1 MSFVL
6 SALTIT
12 AVLIGSGVPAWGA
25 IAAHASAVHA
35 SAAHASAA
43 HASAAH
49 ASGVVVDEPIAL
61 DPAGLTTEAS
71 EPPEIQPIPAPAGDF
86 TDEPDP
92 DPVPLPAPASPLLIE
107 SAPDDSDAATGGF
120 DPDAAELL
128 SRTEFDS
135 TYRNADGTN
144 TTVVA
149 PEAQNVE
156 IDGDWVPIETA
167 VVTSG
172 PWSLFG
178 IGGAEVEHHP
188 LAPAFAPTASDD
200 GVLTLSRADHT
211 IGFTLQDSA
220 DSPIVRDAM
229 NGEAGRSHVEY
240 DGVFPGTDLLY
251 DVAKSSVKENLRLA
265 SRPGLGGRVSWSWA
279 VDADGLVLHKTADGG
294 VEFRDADGAVV
305 FLLPPPSMSDSSAV
319 AGTRTSADA
328 PVRTTVLRRGD
339 SWTLTLSADRDWL
352 NDPARVY
359 PVLVDPTIS
368 TAANEFMHAYKS
380 NGMTSNGMQVGNSN
394 NGGFWRTVFHVNY
407 EQFFG
412 KQVIGAGLEVTDIY
426 ADSSY
431 DEYGV
436 ALSTATTFGYDSV
449 GQDLGGFSIGPSG
462 GASTDIRLQK
472 TISEYVRTS
481 YSGGFFTLI
490 GDESPGVFTYK
501 HVETQLVV
509 NWKEYPTSGRP
520 GASSPA
526 NGAVNTSVLP
536 KLSVQGATGDPAWQL
551 QYRFRASTS
560 TNPASDPSP
569 AYDSDWVASSE
580 VTVPEAKLQ
589 AGTTY
594 RWMYWVRDTTDGHL
608 GDSTVRQSP
617 VTWSFTTNTVPL
629 TTLASAV
636 PADNGIVVTT
646 TPTLSVA
653 TPSGT
658 AGRTMKYWFR
668 IASGGDSKT
677 GVIVSSG
684 WQTGTTWTV
693 PPNFL
698 QDGSTYTWTVL
709 SQDQYSDSTTP
720 WVGRFRVNQRITDPG
735 PAPTDSAGPVT
746 VNLANG
752 NAGLQFSSPVV
763 STAGGPLGMAF
774 SYNSQKPSNT
784 GLRGEYFDATE
795 PASAT
800 PPFSFDGR
808 AVAMV
813 RIDPAINFNWALS
826 SPTDAAP
833 GAAKPLVP
841 ADRFLTRWTGIITL
855 PEGKYTFGVTGDDGY
870 RVWLDSTKVVDHWAT
885 GASTTWSTSVIDV
898 PAGGRAYS
906 FTFEYFEHGGPAGVV
921 FKFKVGA
928 GAETPVPAAWFTRTP
943 EILPSGWGAS
953 NILAG
958 VSGTYTMAEV
968 TEGGVKITDVYGT
981 VHSYTK
987 KSTGGYT
994 PPSGEYG
1001 IVALDTTGAVTFTDD
1016 SGTVFA
1022 FNKDGSFASATSPG
1036 DVRKPIA
1043 PVVTYRAG
1051 SRLIDSVADP
1061 LSRVGTT
1068 PISYD
1073 RKVVYR
1079 YRGDPQCVVE
1089 AGFSPAPVGMLCQIE
1104 FPDASITRLQYD
1116 SNGYLVRIV
1125 NPGNEVVTFV
1135 YDSRGRM
1142 TQIRN
1147 SLANDWLMADA
1158 GRSAGAANRTD
1169 IAYDTA
1175 GKVAAVNMPAGDGI
1189 TEASRPGKKYTYA
1202 NGTSYVDSTGLSVP
1216 PGTGSDSHAAKVTFN
1231 SILQATS
1238 SVTAEGLTAQTEWNS
1253 KDQAL
1258 SSTDPQGL
1266 KTTTLFNAQDRVTDR
1281 YGPAPA
1287 SCFGTDRR
1295 PVGACP
1301 LVPAHTKSSYDE
1313 GMKGLSVAYWDNEAL
1328 FAQPKAFG
1336 LGLTGATDGA
1346 FARDYGAGSPMTGI
1360 DPDTWSLR
1368 GTGLIRFDQ
1377 TGAYRFNVWADDA
1390 VRVYLDDVL
1399 IIDNWTYHGPG
1410 FVGDWKVFN
1419 ATAGQTA
1426 RIRVD
1431 YAESYGSANVQ
1442 LNWWRPGAATWE
1454 ITPGSYLSP
1463 DYGLETS
1470 SLGYD
1475 AAPTGVPG
1483 ISSAQ
1488 VSSIVTSTSYA
1499 NPWLG
1504 LATSTSVD
1512 PSGLNLTSQTIY
1524 ESSELYN
1531 RRIGHLSPGD
1541 AGTPSPANGSSYAY
1555 WPIDGSPASATC
1567 GVGKSV
1573 RQYGMLKTAT
1583 LSRASA
1589 ETGVGVITVD
1599 YVYDVMGR
1607 IAGTKKS
1614 GDSAWSCVTY
1624 DARGRPTTKTSASLA
1639 APVRTTSYGYTSPAG
1654 DPLTSW
1660 VQDDRTTG
1668 SPTSGRI
1675 TTVVNLLG
1683 QPVSKTDVWGTVTT
1697 MVYDILGRVTS
1708 TGVLADGV
1716 TNTTEVTYS
1725 LDGRVETVSDNGKL
1739 IADPSYAAGLLAS
1752 VAYPTADG
1760 TNAGNGTQLAAV
1772 ARDDA
1777 GRDTALVWQ
1786 FPEEASSVGDSVVR
1800 SQSGRI
1806 LRATVADSATGSVYT
1821 STYSFDA
1828 VGRLAAAAIPGH
1840 GLLYDYAGTGGCGSA
1855 ARAGQNG
1862 NRTRTWDTPSGGRGL
1877 QYSTSYC
1884 YDSSDRLTAAPETVV
1899 GTGSAPASM
1908 IRPLRPLAA
1917 TDIVYD
1923 AHGNMTKLGNQS
1935 FTYDSSDRHL
1945 STTVVDAGVTS
1956 TVTYVRDATGAI
1968 VARTE
1973 SDGAGPPVTHRYS
1986 GSLVLSESNSIELR
2000 TLSLPG
2006 GVTVSLP
2013 ATGDAVWC
2021 YPNLHGD
2028 VTWTAGPTGIRT
2040 GLYLYDPFGQPIDLT
2055 TMVIGSAAADESIP
2069 DTMPGSFDPGWVG
2082 SKGKGYEHLG
2092 SIATIEMGARMYS
2105 AMLGRFLSPDPVEGG
2120 NTGNYNYPND
2130 PVNMFDLSG
2139 EMQDCGTCN
2148 HGVVTGSVKSQWGLI
2163 FQTPTN
2169 SGSGKAAYLA
2179 QQRQGPT
2186 KRVDLT
2192 STARAIRNLA
2202 PSMIALA
2209 VVSANGGSCSA
2220 PDARAFITCR
2230 VDVGHGFFSGGTTY
2244 GNVFVTDLRW
2254 QKITPQLRAHEDAH
2268 ATQWAMVGPDNFPML
2283 YGFDL
2288 WTSHGDRCQQMFEGA
2303 AGFEGGNY
2311 GEC

>member
-1 MSFVL
+1 MPFVL
-6 SALTIT
+6 SAITTI
-12 AVLIGSGVPAWGA
+12 ALIVGTGAPAWGA
-25 IAAHASAVHA
+25 ALEPVT
-35 SAAHASAA
+35 
-43 HASAAH
+43 
-49 ASGVVVDEPIAL
+49 SGSDEIVEP
-61 DPAGLTTEAS
+61 DPASLKSEAS
-71 EPPEIQPIPAPAGDF
+71 DPPVIDPVAVPSGDF
-86 TDEPDP
+86 SDEPDP
-92 DPVPLPAPASPLLIE
+92 NPLPAPEPATPLLVDR
-107 SAPDDSDAATGGF
+107 APGDSETAVTDF
-120 DPDAAELL
+120 DPDVAELV
-128 SRTEFDS
+128 SRSEYDS
-135 TYRNADGTN
+135 TYRNADSTL
-144 TTVVA
+144 TTVVS
-149 PEAQNVE
+149 PEVQNVRV
-156 IDGDWVPIETA
+156 DGSWVPIETGVA
-167 VVTSG
+167 ASG

-178 IGGAEVEHHP
+178 IGGAAVERHP
-188 LAPAFAPTASDD
+188 LAPTFAPTASDHD
-200 GVLTLSRADHT
+200 VLTLSRADHT

-220 DSPIVRDAM
+220 DSPIRRDAV
-229 NGEAGRSHVEY
+229 GGDDGRSHVQY
-240 DGVFPGTDLLY
+240 DAVFPKTDLLY
-251 DVAKSSVKENLRLA
+251 DVTKSSVKENLRLGA
-265 SRPGLGGRVSWSWA
+265 APGSRGRVSWSWA
-279 VDADGLVLHKTADGG
+279 VDADGLILHKTADGG
-294 VEFRDADGAVV
+294 VEFKDEGGAVV
-305 FLLPPPSMSDSSAV
+305 FLLPSPSMSDSSAV
-319 AGTRTSADA
+319 AGVRTSADA

-339 SWTLTLSADRDWL
+339 AWTLTLSADRDWL

-368 TAANEFMHAYKS
+368 TAANEFMRAYKS

-426 ADSSY
+426 GDSSY

-436 ALSTATTFGYDSV
+436 ALSTATTFGYESV

-462 GASTDIRLQK
+462 GLSTDMRLQNK
-472 TISEYVRTS
+472 ISEYVRTS
-481 YSGGFFTLI
+481 YSGGFFTLV
-490 GDESPGVFTYK
+490 GDESPDVFTYK

-509 NWKEYPTSGRP
+509 NWKEYATPGRP

-526 NGAVNTSVLP
+526 NGAVNVSLVP
-536 KLSVQGATGDPAWQL
+536 KLSVQGATTDPSWQL
-551 QYRFRASTS
+551 HYRFRASTS
-560 TNPASDPSP
+560 SNPASDPNP
-569 AYDSDWVASSE
+569 AYDSDWVGSSE

-589 AGTTY
+589 PGMTY

-646 TPTLSVA
+646 TPTLSVG
-653 TPSGT
+653 TPAGIT
-658 AGRTMKYWFR
+658 GRTMKYWFR
-668 IASGGDSKT
+668 IASGSDSKT

-693 PPNFL
+693 PANFL
-698 QDGSTYTWTVL
+698 QDGSSYTWTVL
-709 SQDQYSDSTTP
+709 SQDQYSDSATP
-720 WVGRFRVNQRITDPG
+720 WVGRFRVNRRITDPG

-885 GASTTWSTSVIDV
+885 GASTTWSTSTIDV
-898 PAGGRAYS
+898 PAGGRAYA
-906 FTFEYFEHGGPAGVV
+906 FKFEYFEHGGPAGVV
-921 FKFKVGA
+921 FKFKVG
-928 GAETPVPAAWFTRTP
+928 GGTETPVPAAWFTRAP

-958 VSGTYTMAEV
+958 VSGTYTKAET

-987 KSTGGYT
+987 KSAGGYT

-1001 IVALDTTGAVTFTDD
+1001 VVALDTTGAVTFTDD
-1016 SGTVFA
+1016 SGTLFA

-1036 DVRKPIA
+1036 DVRKPTA
-1043 PVVTYRAG
+1043 PVVTYRPG
-1051 SRLIDSVADP
+1051 SRLVDSVADP

-1073 RKVVYR
+1073 RRVVYR
-1079 YRGDPQCVVE
+1079 YRGDSQCVVD

-1104 FPDASITRLQYD
+1104 FPDSSVTKLQYD
-1116 SNGYLVRIV
+1116 PNGYLVRIV
-1125 NPGNEVVTFV
+1125 NPGNEVVTFT
-1135 YDSRGRM
+1135 YDSGGRM

-1147 SLANDWLMADA
+1147 ALANDWLMADTSRTA
-1158 GRSAGAANRTD
+1158 GPANRTD
-1169 IAYDTA
+1169 ITYDSV
-1175 GKVAAVNMPAGDGI
+1175 GRVSAVGLPTGDGV

-1202 NGTSYVDSTGLSVP
+1202 SGTSYVDSTGLSVP
-1216 PGTGSDSHAAKVTFN
+1216 PGTGSDAHAAKVTFN

-1258 SSTDPQGL
+1258 SSIDAQGL
-1266 KTTTLFNAQDRVTDR
+1266 KTTTLYNAQDRMTER

-1287 SCFGTDRR
+1287 SCFEADRR
-1295 PVGACP
+1295 FITPCMVAFPVSR
-1301 LVPAHTKSSYDE
+1301 TIYDQ
-1313 GMKGLSVAYWDNEAL
+1313 GLQGLNVAYWDNESL
-1328 FAQPKAFG
+1328 FAQPKDFN
-1336 LGLTGATDGA
+1336 LGLAGVSGGA
-1346 FARDYGAGSPMTGI
+1346 FARDFGTASPISGVA
-1360 DPDTWSLR
+1360 DPETWSLR

-1399 IIDNWTYHGPG
+1399 VIDNWTYHGPA

-1426 RIRVD
+1426 RIRID
-1431 YAESYGSANVQ
+1431 YAENTGSANVQ
-1442 LNWWRPGAATWE
+1442 LNWWKPGAATWE
-1454 ITPGSYLSP
+1454 VTPGSALTP
-1463 DYGLETS
+1463 DYGLETTS
-1470 SLGYD
+1470 INYD
-1475 AAPTGVPG
+1475 TAPTGIAG
-1483 ISSAQ
+1483 ISRTQ
-1488 VSSIVTSTSYA
+1488 VSSLMTSTAYA

-1504 LATSTSVD
+1504 LATSSSID
-1512 PSGLNLTSQTIY
+1512 PSGLNLTTQTVY
-1524 ESSELYN
+1524 ESSGLYN
-1531 RRIGHLSPGD
+1531 RRIGKLSPAD
-1541 AGTPSPANGSSYAY
+1541 AGSPSPANGASYAY
-1555 WPIDGSPASATC
+1555 WPIDGTPTSANC
-1567 GVGKSV
+1567 GVSTST

-1583 LSRASA
+1583 LSQASA
-1589 ETGVGVITVD
+1589 ETGVGLITVD
-1599 YVYDVMGR
+1599 YVYDTMGR
-1607 IAGTKKS
+1607 VAGTKKT
-1614 GDSAWSCVTY
+1614 GDSAWSCVSY
-1624 DARGRPTTKTSASLA
+1624 DARGRPTTKTSASLS
-1639 APVRTTSYGYTSPAG
+1639 APIRTTKFGYASPTG
-1654 DPLTSW
+1654 DPLTTW
-1660 VQDDRTTG
+1660 VQDDLTTG
-1668 SPTSGRI
+1668 SPTTGRI
-1675 TTVVNLLG
+1675 TTVTNLLG
-1683 QPVSKTDVWGTVTT
+1683 QVLSKTDVWGTVTT
-1697 MVYDILGRVTS
+1697 TSYDILGRVTG
-1708 TGVLADGV
+1708 TAVVAGGV
-1716 TNTTEVTYS
+1716 TNTTTFTYS

-1739 IADPSYAAGLLAS
+1739 IADPSYAGGLLAT
-1752 VAYPTADG
+1752 VAYPAADG

-1772 ARDDA
+1772 ARDEA
-1777 GRDTALVWQ
+1777 GRDKALVWQ
-1786 FPEEASSVGDSVVR
+1786 FSGEPGSVGDSVIR
-1800 SQSGRI
+1800 SQAGRVI
-1806 LRATVADSATGSVYT
+1806 RATVADSTAGAIYT
-1821 STYSFDA
+1821 STYSFDTA
-1828 VGRLAAAAIPGH
+1828 GRLTAASIPGH
-1840 GLLYDYAGTGGCGSA
+1840 SLSYDYAGNGGCGSA
-1855 ARAGQNG
+1855 ARAGANG
-1862 NRTRTWDTPSGGRGL
+1862 NRTRTSDTPTGGGGL

-1899 GTGSAPASM
+1899 GAGSAPTSM
-1908 IRPLRPLAA
+1908 IRPARSLAP

-1923 AHGNMTKLGNQS
+1923 SHGNMTKLGNQT
-1935 FTYDSSDRHL
+1935 FTYDSTDRHM
-1945 STTVVDAGVTS
+1945 STTVLDAGVSS
-1956 TVTYVRDATGAI
+1956 TVTYVRDVTGAI

-1973 SDGAGPPVTHRYS
+1973 TDGAAAPVTHRYS
-1986 GSLVLSESNSIELR
+1986 GSLVLSETNVIEQR

-2028 VTWTAGPTGIRT
+2028 VTWTAGPSGVRT
-2040 GLYLYDPFGQPIDLT
+2040 GVYLYDPFGQPIDLA

-2105 AMLGRFLSPDPVEGG
+2105 AMLGRFLAPDPVEGG

-2139 EMQDCGTCN
+2139 EMQDCGACSHGSYKGVTKGRAWVKVGTVHTNGGGTDTVGLDWSGPVKLTATNRSGAFTRFAVDGALGNVRESRQLILPAIIPGQNATGYSAQFDKSNALIDYSRCAHTN
-2148 HGVVTGSVKSQWGLI
+2148 PPDPGCIGTILSWTNSPGSWSELPLNPDLGGQNLNQFPVDVDIFVWQAIGDPHGVQIK
-2163 FQTPTN
+2163 
-2169 SGSGKAAYLA
+2169 Y
-2179 QQRQGPT
+2179 
-2186 KRVDLT
+2186 
-2192 STARAIRNLA
+2192 
-2202 PSMIALA
+2202 
-2209 VVSANGGSCSA
+2209 
-2220 PDARAFITCR
+2220 
-2230 VDVGHGFFSGGTTY
+2230 Y
-2244 GNVFVTDLRW
+2244 
-2254 QKITPQLRAHEDAH
+2254 
-2268 ATQWAMVGPDNFPML
+2268 
-2283 YGFDL
+2283 
-2288 WTSHGDRCQQMFEGA
+2288 
-2303 AGFEGGNY
+2303 
-2311 GEC
+2311 

>member
-1 MSFVL
+1 MPLIL
-6 SALTIT
+6 SAFTIVALVAGT
-12 AVLIGSGVPAWGA
+12 ALPAWGA
-25 IAAHASAVHA
+25 ATDPGEPD
-35 SAAHASAA
+35 
-43 HASAAH
+43 
-49 ASGVVVDEPIAL
+49 SGKSVVL
-61 DPAGLTTEAS
+61 DPATLDSEAS
-71 EPPEIQPIPAPAGDF
+71 TPPVTESGSTPTGDF
-86 TDEPDP
+86 SDEPDP
-92 DPVPLPAPASPLLIE
+92 NPVPIPEPAPPLLGDQMPVDE
-107 SAPDDSDAATGGF
+107 TAAVTAEF
-120 DPDAAELL
+120 DPDAAELV

-135 TYRNADGTN
+135 TYRNLDGTL
-144 TTVVA
+144 TTVVS
-149 PEAQNVE
+149 PEAQNME
-156 IDGDWVPIETA
+156 IDGAWVPIETA
-167 VVTSG
+167 VSTSG

-178 IGGAEVEHHP
+178 IGGAAVEHHP
-188 LAPAFAPTASDD
+188 LAPVFAPTASDD
-200 GVLTLSRADHT
+200 GLVTLSRGGHT
-211 IGFTLQDSA
+211 IRFTLHDSA
-220 DSPIVRDAM
+220 DSPIVRNAVD
-229 NGEAGRSHVEY
+229 GEAGKGHVEY
-240 DGVFPGTDLLY
+240 DTVFPGTDLVY
-251 DVAKSSVKENLRLA
+251 DVTKSSVKENLRLEA
-265 SRPGLGGRVSWSWA
+265 EPGSHGRVSWSWA
-279 VDADGLVLHKTADGG
+279 VDADGLVLHKTSDGG
-294 VEFRDADGAVV
+294 VEFQDGDGEVV
-305 FLLPPPSMSDSSAV
+305 FLVPAPSMSDSSAE
-319 AGTRTSADA
+319 AGVRTSADA

-339 SWTLTLSADRDWL
+339 AWTLTLSADRDWL

-368 TAANEFMHAYKS
+368 TAANEFTRAYKS
-380 NGMTSNGMQVGNSN
+380 NGMTSNAMQVGNSN
-394 NGGFWRTVFHVNY
+394 NGGFWRTVFHVDY

-412 KQVIGAGLEVTDIY
+412 KQIIGAGLEVTDIY

-462 GASTDIRLQK
+462 GASTDVRLQNK
-472 TISEYVRTS
+472 ISEYVRTG
-481 YSGGFFTLI
+481 YPGGFFTLI
-490 GDESPGVFTYK
+490 GDESPGVFSYK

-509 NWKEYPTSGRP
+509 NWKEYPTPGRP

-526 NGAVNTSVLP
+526 NGAVNVSVLP
-536 KLSVQGATGDPAWQL
+536 KLSVQGATVDAAWQL
-551 QYRFRASTS
+551 LYRFRVSTS
-560 TNPASDPSP
+560 ANPAADPSP
-569 AYDSDWVASSE
+569 AYDSDWVGSSE

-589 AGTTY
+589 PGVTY

-653 TPSGT
+653 TPAAT

-668 IASGGDSKT
+668 IASGSDSKT

-693 PPNFL
+693 PANFL
-698 QDGSTYTWTVL
+698 QDGSSYTWTVL

-735 PAPTDSAGPVT
+735 PAPTDAAGPVT

-808 AVAMV
+808 PVAMV

-826 SPTDAAP
+826 SPTDAAA

-870 RVWLDSTKVVDHWAT
+870 RVWLDSTKVVDHWST
-885 GASTTWSTSVIDV
+885 GASTTWATSTIDV
-898 PAGGRAYS
+898 PAGGRAYA
-906 FTFEYFEHGGPAGVV
+906 FKFEYFEHGGPAGVV
-921 FKFKVGA
+921 FKFKVG
-928 GAETPVPAAWFTRTP
+928 GGSETPVPAAWFTRTP

-958 VSGTYTMAEV
+958 VSGTYTKAEV

-1001 IVALDTTGAVTFTDD
+1001 LVALDTSGAVTFTEE

-1036 DVRKPIA
+1036 DVRKPTA
-1043 PVVTYRAG
+1043 PVVTYRSG
-1051 SRLIDSVADP
+1051 SRLVDSVADP
-1061 LSRVGTT
+1061 LSRVGAT

-1073 RKVVYR
+1073 RRVVYR
-1079 YRGDPQCVVE
+1079 YRGDSQCVVE

-1104 FPDASITRLQYD
+1104 FPDASVTKLQYD

-1125 NPGNEVVTFV
+1125 NPGNEVVTFA

-1147 SLANDWLMADA
+1147 ALANDWLMADT
-1158 GRSAGAANRTD
+1158 GRAAGAPNRTD
-1169 IAYDTA
+1169 IAYDTV
-1175 GKVAAVNMPAGDGI
+1175 GRVSAVNLPADDGI

-1202 NGTSYVDSTGLSVP
+1202 NGTSYVDSTGLTVP
-1216 PGTGSDSHAAKVTFN
+1216 PDTGSDSHAAKVTFN

-1238 SVTAEGLTAQTEWNS
+1238 SVTAEGMTAQTEWNS

-1258 SSTDPQGL
+1258 SSVDAQGL

-1287 SCFGTDRR
+1287 SCFGADRR
-1295 PVGACP
+1295 PVATCP
-1301 LVPAHTKSSYDE
+1301 LVPAHTGSTYDE
-1313 GMKGLSVAYWDNEAL
+1313 GMKGLSVAYWDNESL
-1328 FAQPKAFG
+1328 FAQPKAFS
-1336 LGLTGATDGA
+1336 LSLSGATDGA
-1346 FARDYGAGSPMTGI
+1346 FARDFGAGSPATGV
-1360 DPDTWSLR
+1360 DPDTWSMR

-1399 IIDNWTYHGPG
+1399 IIDNWTYHGAA

-1419 ATAGQTA
+1419 ATAGQTS

-1431 YAESYGSANVQ
+1431 YAENSGSANVQ

-1454 ITPGSYLSP
+1454 VTPGAFLSP
-1463 DYGLETS
+1463 DYGLETTS
-1470 SLGYD
+1470 KGYD
-1475 AAPTGVPG
+1475 SAPNVPG
-1483 ISSAQ
+1483 ISSSQ

-1504 LATSTSVD
+1504 LATSSSVD
-1512 PSGLNLTSQTIY
+1512 PTGLNLTTQTLY
-1524 ESSELYN
+1524 EGPELYN
-1531 RRIGHLSPGD
+1531 RRIGHLAPAD
-1541 AGTPSPANGSSYAY
+1541 AGTSSPANGSSYTY
-1555 WPIDGSPASATC
+1555 WPADGAPSAVTC

-1583 LSRASA
+1583 LTQASA
-1589 ETGVGVITVD
+1589 ETGVGRISVD

-1607 IAGTKKS
+1607 VAGTKKT

-1624 DARGRPTTKTSASLA
+1624 DSRGRPTTKTSASLA
-1639 APVRTTSYGYTSPAG
+1639 APVRTTTYGYASSSG

-1675 TTVVNLLG
+1675 TTVMNLLG
-1683 QPVSKTDVWGTVTT
+1683 QAVSKTDVWGTLTT
-1697 MVYDILGRVTS
+1697 MAYDILGRVTS
-1708 TGVLADGV
+1708 TAVLADGV

-1739 IADPSYAAGLLAS
+1739 IADPSYATGLLAS
-1752 VAYPTADG
+1752 VAYPAADG

-1786 FPEEASSVGDSVVR
+1786 FPEEPSSVGDSVVR

-1806 LRATVADSATGSVYT
+1806 LRATVADPATGSVYN

-1828 VGRLAAAAIPGH
+1828 AGRMIAAAIPGH
-1840 GLLYDYAGTGGCGSA
+1840 SLRYDFASTGGCGTA
-1855 ARAGQNG
+1855 ARAGANG
-1862 NRTRTWDTPSGGRGL
+1862 NRTSAWDTPTGGRGL

-1884 YDSSDRLTAAPETVV
+1884 YDSSDRLTSAPETVV
-1899 GTGSAPASM
+1899 SAGSAPASM
-1908 IRPLRPLAA
+1908 IRSARSLAA

-1923 AHGNMTKLGNQS
+1923 AHGNITKLGNQT

-1956 TVTYVRDATGAI
+1956 SVTYVRDASGAI

-1973 SDGAGPPVTHRYS
+1973 TEGAAAPATHRYS
-1986 GSLVLSESNSIELR
+1986 GSLVLSESNTIEQR

-2028 VTWTAGPTGIRT
+2028 MTWTAGPAGVRT

-2055 TMVIGSAAADESIP
+2055 TMVIGSATADESIP
-2069 DTMPGSFDPGWVG
+2069 DAMPGSFDPGWVG

-2139 EMQDCGTCN
+2139 ERALGPYDNHWGYNQGPNRPSTGTVQAKAGLTPGGSNWQGKQAALNRLQSSAAGGGALKSIGNTLRFAVNVVPSFAGLIVAAAAGSHSCQFGN
-2148 HGVVTGSVKSQWGLI
+2148 DAIVICSGAKNFSGNWGMTWGNVLVTGRTYARAMDDEEFISHETTHSTQWALMGALVFGATWAAGGGASCGNPLEQQAGMI
-2163 FQTPTN
+2163 TN
-2169 SGSGKAAYLA
+2169 SGYS
-2179 QQRQGPT
+2179 
-2186 KRVDLT
+2186 D
-2192 STARAIRNLA
+2192 
-2202 PSMIALA
+2202 
-2209 VVSANGGSCSA
+2209 C
-2220 PDARAFITCR
+2220 D
-2230 VDVGHGFFSGGTTY
+2230 
-2244 GNVFVTDLRW
+2244 W
-2254 QKITPQLRAHEDAH
+2254 
-2268 ATQWAMVGPDNFPML
+2268 
-2283 YGFDL
+2283 
-2288 WTSHGDRCQQMFEGA
+2288 
-2303 AGFEGGNY
+2303 
-2311 GEC
+2311 